1 MIIFDK
7 QKIEIYSNL
16 KNVRKIED
24 FIDEICDYFNVHND
38 YFGNILVAVT
48 EAVNNAIVHGN
59 QSDESKKVTVI
70 FEAKDGN
77 LTFAVLDQGYGFDY
91 RLIPDPTDPASDGIA
106 GRGLYLMNHLTDEI
120 EFNEKGN
127 GVKLKFAIT
136 SINNS
141 MATRRIEEFNKY
153 VEEKKVEEK
162 KDNKIE

>member
-1 MIIFDK
+1 MIIFEK

-16 KNVRKIED
+16 KNINKIED
-24 FIDEICDYFNVHND
+24 FIDEICDYFNVHHD
-38 YFGNILVAVT
+38 YFANILVAVT
-48 EAVNNAIVHGN
+48 EAVNNAIIHGN
-59 QSDESKKVTVI
+59 KSDETKKVAVI

-77 LTFAVLDQGYGFDY
+77 LTFTVLDQGYGFDY
-91 RLIPDPTDPASDGIA
+91 KSIPDPTDPACDGIA

-136 SINNS
+136 SINNN
-141 MATRRIEEFNKY
+141 MAQRRIEEFNKY

-162 KDNKIE
+162 KDNKTE